1 MVLVKPTTERLDQLV
16 ALFDDLC
23 TGRLISASE
32 ILIRTRGDSFQ
43 TVFPISGDSLTQR
56 LRSMGDF

>member
-43 TVFPISGDSLTQR
+43 TIFPISGDSLT
-56 LRSMGDF
+56 